1 MNKLLHLLTSLL
13 LCFSFTLHAKES
25 KGKVL
30 VIMSNATKLELQ
42 DNKSA
47 DVGFFL
53 NEFAIPVQEI
63 IDAGYE
69 IVVATPKGTPPL
81 MDKSS
86 KDPQFFEHD
95 DNKMDAAYKLSNK
108 LLTKSKVQ
116 RLSTISDGNLDE
128 YVGVF
133 VPGGHAPMTDLIVDP
148 SVGKI
153 LTYFHKNNK
162 PTAMICHGPIAS
174 LSVME
179 NPVAFRKK
187 LVAGD
192 EDAAEGFANEW
203 LYKGYK
209 MTILSNAEEKEAEQ
223 HKLKGKVQ
231 FYPEDA
237 LKVAGAKIK
246 NADPMENNVI
256 EDRELITGQNPAS
269 DNELA
274 KTFIQAMDKNAKA
287 P

>member
-1 MNKLLHLLTSLL
+1 MNKILRLLTALL
-13 LCFSFTLHAKES
+13 VCFSLQLQAKDG

-30 VIMSNATKLELQ
+30 VIMSNATKIDLQ

-47 DVGFFL
+47 ETGFFL
-53 NEFAIPVQEI
+53 NEFAIPVQAVL
-63 IDAGYE
+63 DAGYD

-81 MDKSS
+81 MDKDS

-95 DNKMDAAYKLSNK
+95 AKKMEDAQKLATKLLAKNKIHKLS
-108 LLTKSKVQ
+108 TV
-116 RLSTISDGNLDE
+116 SDGNLDE

-133 VPGGHAPMTDLIVDP
+133 VPGGHAPMMDLMVDP

-153 LTYFHKNNK
+153 LTHFHKNNK
-162 PTAMICHGPIAS
+162 PTALICHGPIAAI
-174 LSVME
+174 SVME

-192 EDAAEGFANEW
+192 EDAAEALANEW
-203 LYKGYK
+203 LYKGYQ

-223 HKLKGKVQ
+223 HKLKGKVP
-231 FYPEDA
+231 FYPEEA
-237 LKVAGAKIK
+237 LKAAGAKIK

-256 EDRELITGQNPAS
+256 EDKELITGQNPVS
-269 DNELA
+269 DSDLA
-274 KTFIQAMDKNAKA
+274 KTFIQAMDKKTK
-287 P
+287 PQ